1 MGIDQEQSWG
11 QSALALQSVD
21 MVVAAIP
28 HMLGFPPED
37 SVVVVGMGRGNAAGP
52 SVVRLVQR
60 FDTPDPV
67 AASGVVGS
75 VARDAA
81 VPMSR
86 AGVSE
91 VVVVVFGSSV
101 ADLDGAL
108 PAAWL
113 VDEVVLELEAR
124 DIVVRDALYT
134 DGSSRWSYGCDD
146 PSCCPPEGRLIP
158 DESRTFVAA
167 EFAAHGAAMVSS
179 RQSLTDELAPDPAG
193 VDARE
198 LVAALVDATP
208 TTDGEREAWRTDR
221 IDEISRILSSAGAG
235 ASGGSGSPDTVAR
248 SVAGLRDIRVRDTV
262 MWEIAQHEG
271 RHQRAIDALAVMV
284 RSAPDG
290 QVAPAATTLAIAQW
304 LAGDGARANAAIARA
319 LDDEPG
325 YRLAQMIQTAI
336 RSGMPPQTFRE
347 CVTELSR
354 ETCRH
359 GHPTTHQDAGP
370 VSPRAESPAS
380 VSARSPAPAVEPVV
394 MHPPTSGLAI

>member
-1 MGIDQEQSWG
+1 MGIDQAESWG
-11 QSALALQSVD
+11 QSGLALRSVD
-21 MVVAAIP
+21 TVVAAVP

-37 SVVVVGMGRGNAAGP
+37 SVVVVGMGRDHADGP

-60 FDTPDPV
+60 FDTPEAV

-81 VPMSR
+81 APMSR
-86 AGVSE
+86 ADASE

-101 ADLDGAL
+101 PDLDGAL

-113 VDEVVLELEAR
+113 VDELVVELEAR

-146 PSCCPPEGRLIP
+146 SSCCPPEGRLIP
-158 DESRTFVAA
+158 DEARTFVAA

-179 RQSLTDELAPDPAG
+179 RQSLTDELAPDPRA
-193 VDARE
+193 DARE
-198 LVAALVDATP
+198 AVSAQVAATP
-208 TTDGEREAWRTDR
+208 TIDAEREAWRTDR
-221 IDEISRILSSAGAG
+221 IDEISRILSSAG
-235 ASGGSGSPDTVAR
+235 GGSDSVDAVAR

-262 MWEIAQHEG
+262 MWDVAQHEG
-271 RHQRAIDALAVMV
+271 RHQQAIDALAVMV
-284 RSAPDG
+284 RSAPEG
-290 QVAPAATTLAIAQW
+290 QVAPAATTLAVAQW

-319 LDDEPG
+319 LDDEPD

-336 RSGMPPQTFRE
+336 RSGMPPQTFRD

-354 ETCRH
+354 DTCRH
-359 GHPTTHQDAGP
+359 GSPTTHPDAGLIAP
-370 VSPRAESPAS
+370 QTESQAPLT
-380 VSARSPAPAVEPVV
+380 ARTPAPPIDPVA
-394 MHPPTSGLAI
+394 MLPPTSGLAI